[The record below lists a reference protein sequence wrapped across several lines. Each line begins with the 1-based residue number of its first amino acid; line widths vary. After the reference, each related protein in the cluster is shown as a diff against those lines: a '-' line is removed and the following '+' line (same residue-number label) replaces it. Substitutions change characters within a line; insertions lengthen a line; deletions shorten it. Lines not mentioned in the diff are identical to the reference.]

1 MRIIPYIG
9 KLENTGVLW
18 YTILA
23 FYNLLIK
30 GYVMLN
36 EDRIR
41 LMTDMAVF
49 ESEEGKEKL
58 KIAGYFKMD
67 YIGFKMLSNFIWVVI
82 GYCLLLMLY
91 GIVNFNELLDGL
103 TVDKLIHLGKVAA
116 ILLLILVVVYGIIIA
131 VVFYIKHKRAVN
143 DVREYYAKLR
153 RLDRMYRQENKDMS
167 LSRTLV
173 DWEDTER

>member
-1 MRIIPYIG
+1 M
-9 KLENTGVLW
+9 
-18 YTILA
+18 
-23 FYNLLIK
+23 
-30 GYVMLN
+30 
-36 EDRIR
+36 
-41 LMTDMAVF
+41 
-49 ESEEGKEKL
+49 
-58 KIAGYFKMD
+58 
-67 YIGFKMLSNFIWVVI
+67 
-82 GYCLLLMLY
+82 
-91 GIVNFNELLDGL
+91 NFNELLDGL

-131 VVFYIKHKRAVN
+131 VVFSIKHKRAVN